1 MRLEL
6 AIYFSIQARDL
17 GAAHLFSRWRSRCG
31 FSRPLR
37 LNALQEVAAQSRSAW
52 PLFGFRLFLYLFWFR
67 FFRRGRFWLCLLH
80 RFWCRRSL
88 LGRRRRCR
96 FRLWRRHDF
105 GRFGRGFL
113 SRANFGGL
121 AWRQDRK
128 SVVWGKSVS
137 LRVELGGRR

>member
-67 FFRRGRFWLCLLH
+67 FFRRGRFWLCL
-80 RFWCRRSL
+80 RSEEHTSEL
-88 LGRRRRCR
+88 
-96 FRLWRRHDF
+96 
-105 GRFGRGFL
+105 
-113 SRANFGGL
+113 
-121 AWRQDRK
+121 Q
-128 SVVWGKSVS
+128 S
-137 LRVELGGRR
+137 LMCISYAVFCLK

>member
-96 FRLWRRHDF
+96 SEEHTSEL
-105 GRFGRGFL
+105 
-113 SRANFGGL
+113 
-121 AWRQDRK
+121 Q
-128 SVVWGKSVS
+128 S
-137 LRVELGGRR
+137 LMRISYAVFCLKKKKTKQYVQQ